1 MEHPTQPTSSLF
13 KHPFASS
20 RHPQESQTLETP
32 GNFRLIAFI
41 LVKLFIS
48 SVRSSYSHPDLLLTP
63 LFQITPVLNTGLS
76 LSEPLQLYIKAI
88 MLYKGNHWTHLLA
101 YG

>member
-32 GNFRLIAFI
+32 GNFRLID
-41 LVKLFIS
+41 LF
-48 SVRSSYSHPDLLLTP
+48 
-63 LFQITPVLNTGLS
+63 
-76 LSEPLQLYIKAI
+76 
-88 MLYKGNHWTHLLA
+88 
-101 YG
+101 

>member
-1 MEHPTQPTSSLF
+1 MRHFSKGINLFIIQRAGLCTEVNEGAGLHLCKFYSELWSLNAMEHPTQPTSSLF

-41 LVKLFIS
+41 LVKLII
-48 SVRSSYSHPDLLLTP
+48 RH
-63 LFQITPVLNTGLS
+63 
-76 LSEPLQLYIKAI
+76 
-88 MLYKGNHWTHLLA
+88 
-101 YG
+101 

>member
-48 SVRSSYSHPDLLLTP
+48 SVRSSYSHPDLLLITP
-63 LFQITPVLNTGLS
+63 LFQTT
-76 LSEPLQLYIKAI
+76 QY
-88 MLYKGNHWTHLLA
+88 WTFTF
-101 YG
+101 

>member
-20 RHPQESQTLETP
+20 RHPQESQTLETL

-41 LVKLFIS
+41 LVKLFI
-48 SVRSSYSHPDLLLTP
+48 RH
-63 LFQITPVLNTGLS
+63 
-76 LSEPLQLYIKAI
+76 
-88 MLYKGNHWTHLLA
+88 
-101 YG
+101 